1 MDSYQPRTPDIMKIK
16 ELDRDILTQYS
27 CDEIQL
33 VRQQAQSATPNEI
46 SFNCKMPD
54 ASAILHSTVWLKV
67 RARFSMDLR
76 TDDRPQTEA
85 SWSSYDERRLGANI
99 ASDHIML
106 PGGICPIQ
114 AKLFDNVSLSVNGVS
129 FQARASEIL
138 EPICRM
144 TVPNKIAS
152 KINLPYPDYY
162 TKKVGSS
169 VRKGFFDPAGVG
181 PSRLYVPG
189 DYEWKASEKW
199 RKQALTQPT
208 AAGEFHVRG
217 GGLAASALSPWIEFW
232 EPLCLGCF
240 SPLAQTME
248 CKTLPD
254 WHPWRMQGVG
264 IPNVNRLVINAQLG
278 QNFAGNMCLAVARG
292 AHHANSWTLN
302 NANGLQFGSRNISLA
317 AIEGVELFASVYK
330 PPQLWV
336 GASQSSYVIPTF
348 AVERWEESIPNG
360 EVAAGAAV
368 EVPLSYHNFDRM
380 PGAFIIFCG
389 PDRASKWSR
398 IAGTGTGATGMDNPV
413 GAGNL
418 AASTDIAGGWKDKL
432 MSSRMD
438 KFISIKELR
447 LSINTR
453 SDAFVSTRGE
463 QVTFDKMQLY
473 HMSVRNSRRYNLGY
487 SEFEHDM
494 DSWYNNVGIVI
505 LTVDDISA
513 AIPSANV
520 TSRVNIHGMVT
531 IENNLGYQVN
541 GGDIGANHG
550 FGNSGGAALPQE
562 RYSVF
567 CYGVFNNR
575 ALVLTQISG
584 EPMTEILPASF
595 ATELKLGGRA
605 QYVGR
610 V

>member
-46 SFNCKMPD
+46 SFNMKMPD
-54 ASAILHSTVWLKV
+54 ASAILHSTVWMKV

-76 TDDRPQTEA
+76 TDNIGSTRATWD
-85 SWSSYDERRLGANI
+85 SYDERRLGAHI

-114 AKLFDNVSLSVNGVS
+114 AKLFDNVSLSINGVS

-162 TKKVGSS
+162 TKKVASS
-169 VRKGFFDPAGVG
+169 VRKGFFDDAAVG
-181 PSRLYVPG
+181 PSRQYVPG
-189 DYEWKASEKW
+189 DYEWKAAEKW
-199 RKQALTQPT
+199 RKQAVAQG
-208 AAGEFHVRG
+208 ADGQFQSHG
-217 GGLAASALSPWIEFW
+217 GGQDNSALSPWIEFW
-232 EPLCLGCF
+232 EPLCLACF

-264 IPNVNRLVINAQLG
+264 IPNCNRLVINAQLG
-278 QNFAGNMCLAVARG
+278 QNFAGNMCLAVSRG
-292 AHHANSWTLN
+292 AHNTASWTT
-302 NANGLQFGSRNISLA
+302 NAGQGFQCGSRNISLA
-317 AIEGVELFASVYK
+317 AIEGVELFATVYK

-360 EVAAGAAV
+360 ELAAGAQ
-368 EVPLSYHNFDRM
+368 ETVPLSYHNFDRM

-398 IAGTGTGATGMDNPV
+398 IAGSDYDNPV

-418 AASTDIAGGWKDKL
+418 AASTDVAAGWKDKL

-438 KFISIKELR
+438 KFLSIKELR

-494 DSWYNNVGIVI
+494 ESWYENVGIVI

-520 TSRVNIHGMVT
+520 TSRVNIHGSVVV
-531 IENNLGYQVN
+531 ENNLGYQVN
-541 GGDIGANHG
+541 GGDIGAAAG
-550 FGNSGGAALPQE
+550 FGNTGGANLPQE
-562 RYSVF
+562 RYSLF
-567 CYGVFNNR
+567 AYGVFNNR